1 MVKFK
6 VNFMTSKLK
15 IEIIDDAEGTPGA
28 SRQYTRFRQ
37 NKEKFEKAWND
48 NRDISLEAAA
58 NALKKVLAEENF
70 KVVKLERNE
79 KSSIAMFYIESTE
92 G

>member
-6 VNFMTSKLK
+6 LDFMSSKVK
-15 IEIIDDAEGTPGA
+15 IEIIDDAEGTPGT
-28 SRQYTRFRQ
+28 SRQYSRFRQ
-37 NKEKFEKAWND
+37 NKDKFEKAWND
-48 NRDISLEAAA
+48 NRAISLEAAA
-58 NALKKVLAEENF
+58 TALKNVLAEENF

-79 KSSIAMFYIESTE
+79 KSKISMFYIESIE